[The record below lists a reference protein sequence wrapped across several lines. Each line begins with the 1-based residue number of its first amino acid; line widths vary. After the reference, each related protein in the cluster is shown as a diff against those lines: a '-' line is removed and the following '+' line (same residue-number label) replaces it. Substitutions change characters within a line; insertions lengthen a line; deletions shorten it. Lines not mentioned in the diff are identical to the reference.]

1 MLLHVRI
8 SFQKFLNIDIGVD
21 NIPDETTIL
30 NFRHLLEKHKLSAI
44 LFNEINNYLQ
54 RKEFTVKEGTV
65 IDATCIILLQQAQRT
80 RSTEKRD
87 SEMRSAK

>member
-1 MLLHVRI
+1 MEDTIYDRI

-54 RKEFTVKEGTV
+54 EKNLLLKEGTV
-65 IDATCIILLQQAQRT
+65 IDATLISAPT
-80 RSTEKRD
+80 STKNKKKKEIPK
-87 SEMRSAK
+87 